1 VKGESM
7 KDEGILPGDLV
18 VVRKQDTAKNGQTI
32 VALVNREATIKTYFK
47 KETHI
52 ELHPANAAMQPIMV
66 QPSDE
71 FQIEGVLIG
80 VIRHCAC

>member
-32 VALVNREATIKTYFK
+32 VALVNREATIKSYFK

-52 ELHPANAAMQPIMV
+52 ELHPANAAMQPIVV

-80 VIRHCAC
+80 VIRHCSL